1 DGAHRADYARRRRRG
16 PATRRVG
23 THTGY
28 ESSGRSHRRRNVR
41 RIECVAA
48 CRDCWLILWSCRA
61 GSPATPWFYAKVGR
75 HLLLFLAWQYAGSA
89 DPQIFLPANHANCAK
104 GFNSRLFV
112 CLAGTSLPDKAA
124 DGHETPT
131 NKQKETKT
139 TKRNI
144 NGRKK
149 YTFVCFVIFLFNRLQ
164 SCEFHC
170 DIFSRSSMPPCR
182 NQERRC
188 RCAPPCD
195 SSNAPHFPPRN
206 RQTAPRPP

>member
-1 DGAHRADYARRRRRG
+1 MRRSGDISFSLGSTLGQLIRRFL
-16 PATRRVG
+16 TR
-23 THTGY
+23 
-28 ESSGRSHRRRNVR
+28 ESRELR
-41 RIECVAA
+41 
-48 CRDCWLILWSCRA
+48 
-61 GSPATPWFYAKVGR
+61 
-75 HLLLFLAWQYAGSA
+75 
-89 DPQIFLPANHANCAK
+89 K
-104 GFNSRLFV
+104 GFHSRLFV
-112 CLAGTSLPDKAA
+112 CVAGLRLPIKAA

-131 NKQKETKT
+131 NKQKELKTTPNADHKQKETKT

-144 NGRKK
+144 DGRKK

-195 SSNAPHFPPRN
+195 SSNAPHFRRCN
-206 RQTAPRPP
+206 RQRAPRPP